1 MSQLRHGSHNNPGPN
16 QLSAAYSVSPQ
27 ARDAE
32 FPRSPLT
39 GNLIPRD
46 YLVARADAQPFR
58 SGAFAVT
65 DPCKP
70 TPSPLDTSDCSR
82 EGRQGNSSLLQSPV
96 SPRSSV
102 KTAPS
107 PSTSR
112 IAHAAFPSNP
122 SGSGQKSTTSSA
134 GDRARGDLKQHG
146 RGMTAIENDIGAR
159 KLSDTGDSVQSPTSS
174 PVSLL
179 DSLQSMSGDRTP
191 GHRIMPRTSSIDS
204 AISSLSSA
212 SQSHKSSFDASAVSQ
227 ADIDHLIATAGS
239 PEAVIIH
246 LLKEKHH
253 AASQNTQLWR
263 LVDKQRTL
271 ILGLNKDLERALKEK
286 ERYKKK
292 AKELQNSIPP
302 VPSNNDHIA
311 QSRGADNGVTRVSHD
326 LSKQEQAQGESSQAK
341 SPNLG
346 MQDPCDS
353 PVLAPGAKTDRQSP
367 AGPGSPRLDTTLS
380 TNFDNELSQPEQT
393 EDLDQQINS
402 QSFAYSRKEI
412 SAASPTSLAS
422 SSAALNETLP
432 GEDRQ
437 QRLPHPSRKP
447 PPAPLKLGQAER
459 AGMENSAIYDSESDY
474 EDILEVDEL
483 PVERGRRKTRDD
495 DDREREA
502 ALHREMSAL
511 KATGKETPQTC
522 DTSHLSGK
530 TSSSG
535 LTLEIS
541 KDPWQPIASSSP
553 IEHQGS
559 LTSVQSPRNIHA
571 PSLNDQPA
579 FTVPK
584 SPGLPLSPRPE
595 DRPIGSPLP
604 RMPREVP
611 NSWAHLP
618 MSSENSL
625 AGLALSPRATHHPGP
640 FASGASM
647 PADSSPS
654 HIDATHRHIPT
665 IDYGMKKDNPRS
677 PCSPASGIYQ
687 GLVSEDYPGLL
698 LPPNALPL
706 IRVKVSSSRLRPSR
720 NSYMAP
726 KPSEEEPVF
735 TLGVFSRSEN
745 LELWRVEKVIAALP
759 QLDQQIRQ
767 SSALWMK
774 LPDRSIFSGHS
785 PAKIDA
791 RRAALNSYFEA
802 LLDTPVDEKAALA
815 ICQFLTSD
823 AIEPRDDET
832 SLLKGNSKATSEALR
847 GQDSKPQKEGYLTK
861 RGKNFGGWKARYFIL
876 CGPELKYFES
886 PGGPHLGTIKIFNA
900 QIGKQSQPANNPNN
914 PLSGAEDDSENQYRH
929 AFLILEPKRKDSSA
943 LVRHVLCAESDEER
957 DAWVEA
963 LLAYVEGQS
972 DNEGT
977 ENTSPQSQISTQAR
991 HVSQSSSKSKLFP
1004 GGSKK
1009 SGKGMNN
1016 AEMDSTD
1023 TVQGFS
1029 YDDAVPAE
1037 PPLLGPPSE
1046 KQPPRSPMFPL
1057 ESAMES
1063 SDTNPA
1069 SEHVQLSSKV
1079 ISAPKNGTVIQDAGA
1094 WGNKTVTS
1102 TKEKKRSI
1110 WGFRTRSSY
1119 DLASQLQASQ
1129 EPSTAQAL
1137 LSPSAERR
1145 DLVRPVFGIPLAE
1158 AVQYCAP
1165 QGIDVDLPAVVYRC
1179 IEYLKAKGAATEE
1192 GIFRLSGSN
1201 VVVKALKERFNTEG
1215 DVDFLAGD
1223 EYYDVH
1229 AVASLFKQYLR
1240 ELPTTVLT
1248 RELHLD
1254 FLRVLELDERQKKIL
1269 AFNSLVH
1276 RLPRPNLAL
1285 LRALVQFLIIIVN
1298 NSDVNKMTIRN
1309 VGIVFAPTLNIP
1321 APVFSMF
1328 LTDFESIF
1336 DKMPEGQSEPV
1347 ELKADRPALPED
1359 IRSPRHQ
1366 MFSDLPTPAYSQT
1379 TFRRPTEVAD
1389 DSHHDTGFIPMQ
1401 PSYEQS
1407 SHNPVEHYNR
1417 QPDPPPM
1424 NRMLMPNIDNSR
1436 SAKAKRR
1443 ESSMLFMEYNHQSSG
1458 LPAMRNDQNM
1468 THRALELLNLR
1479 SPSLILDVGCGSGL
1493 SGEIL
1498 SQVPPQEGGPHTW
1511 IGMDISPSMLDVA
1524 LQRDVEG
1531 DLLLADIGQGVPF
1544 RPGTFDAAISIS
1556 AIQWL
1561 CNAETSDVSPEGR
1574 LRRFFEGL
1582 YASLR
1587 RGGRAV
1593 CQFYPKND
1601 AQRTMISGAAIRAGF
1616 GAGILEDDPGTKNGK
1631 LYLVLTVGG
1640 GGLHGDITGVVQGMN
1655 DVDVLD
1661 ARRKATERSK
1671 VQPSRKGDKAWIL
1684 RKKEQMAKKGKIVK
1698 ANSKYTGRKRRPAF

>member
-1 MSQLRHGSHNNPGPN
+1 MSQLRHGSDNNPSLN
-16 QLSAAYSVSPQ
+16 QPSAAYSVSQQ
-27 ARDAE
+27 ARDAG

-39 GNLIPRD
+39 GSLIPRD
-46 YLVARADAQPFR
+46 YLVARADAQPLR
-58 SGAFAVT
+58 SGVVAVT
-65 DPCKP
+65 GPSKP
-70 TPSPLDTSDCSR
+70 TPSPLNTSVHCR
-82 EGRQGNSSLLQSPV
+82 EDRQDSSSLLQSPV
-96 SPRSSV
+96 SPRSFV
-102 KTAPS
+102 KTAPPPS
-107 PSTSR
+107 HSSTSR
-112 IAHAAFPSNP
+112 IAHAPSP
-122 SGSGQKSTTSSA
+122 AKPTGSGQKSTTSSA
-134 GDRARGDLKQHG
+134 ADRARGDLKQHG
-146 RGMTAIENDIGAR
+146 RGMTAIENDIGAP
-159 KLSDTGDSVQSPTSS
+159 KLSDKGDSVQSPTSS

-212 SQSHKSSFDASAVSQ
+212 SQPHKSSFDASAVSQ

-239 PEAVIIH
+239 TEAVIIH

-253 AASQNTQLWR
+253 AASQNAQLWR

-286 ERYKKK
+286 ERYKKR
-292 AKELQNSIPP
+292 AKELQNSLPP
-302 VPSNNDHIA
+302 VPSNNDHIV
-311 QSRGADNGVTRVSHD
+311 QSRGADTSVIPVSRD
-326 LSKQEQAQGESSQAK
+326 LSKQEQVQGESSEAK
-341 SPNLG
+341 STDSG
-346 MQDPCDS
+346 MQDLCDS
-353 PVLAPGAKTDRQSP
+353 PVLAPIAQTDRLSP
-367 AGPGSPRLDTTLS
+367 AKADSPRLNTTL
-380 TNFDNELSQPEQT
+380 TTEFDNELSRPGQT
-393 EDLDQQINS
+393 EELDQQLNS
-402 QSFAYSRKEI
+402 QSLAYSRNEL

-422 SSAALNETLP
+422 SSSALNETLP
-432 GEDRQ
+432 SEDRQ

-447 PPAPLKLGQAER
+447 PPAPLKLGQTQR
-459 AGMENSAIYDSESDY
+459 AAMENSGSYDSESDY

-502 ALHREMSAL
+502 VLDREMGAL
-511 KATGKETPQTC
+511 KATGEDAPQTC
-522 DTSHLSGK
+522 DPSHLSGK
-530 TSSSG
+530 TSTGG
-535 LTLEIS
+535 LIAGIS
-541 KDPWQPIASSSP
+541 KDPWQPISSSFP
-553 IEHQGS
+553 IERQAS
-559 LTSVQSPRNIHA
+559 LTSVQSPRNIHT

-579 FTVPK
+579 FAVPK

-611 NSWAHLP
+611 NSLAHLP

-625 AGLALSPRATHHPGP
+625 AGLALSPRSTNHPNA
-640 FASGASM
+640 FAPGASM
-647 PADSSPS
+647 PTDTSPS
-654 HIDATHRHIPT
+654 HIDAHRHIPT
-665 IDYGMKKDNPRS
+665 IDHGSRKDNPRS
-677 PCSPASGIYQ
+677 PCSPAAGIYQ
-687 GLVSEDYPGLL
+687 GLMSEDYPGLL

-745 LELWRVEKVIAALP
+745 LELWRVEKVVAALP

-802 LLDTPVDEKAALA
+802 LLDTPVDERAALA
-815 ICQFLTSD
+815 ICQFLTLD
-823 AIEPRDDET
+823 AIEPRDDES
-832 SLLKGNSKATSEALR
+832 SLLKGNCKATSEALP
-847 GQDSKPQKEGYLTK
+847 GQDGKPQKEGYLTK

-876 CGPELKYFES
+876 YGPELKYYES

-977 ENTSPQSQISTQAR
+977 ENASPQSQVSTQAR
-991 HVSQSSSKSKLFP
+991 HVSQSTSKPKLFA

-1016 AEMDSTD
+1016 AEVDLTD

-1057 ESAMES
+1057 EAAMES

-1069 SEHVQLSSKV
+1069 SDHVQLSSKV
-1079 ISAPKNGTVIQDAGA
+1079 ISGPTNGTVIQDAGA

-1129 EPSTAQAL
+1129 EPSSAQAVVN
-1137 LSPSAERR
+1137 PFTERK
-1145 DLVRPVFGIPLAE
+1145 DLIRPVFGIPLAE
-1158 AVQYCAP
+1158 AVQHCAP
-1165 QGIDVDLPAVVYRC
+1165 QGVDVDLPAVVYRC

-1269 AFNSLVH
+1269 AFNSLIH

-1336 DKMPEGQSEPV
+1336 DKMPEGRSEPV
-1347 ELKADRPALPED
+1347 ELKVDHPALPED

-1366 MFSDLPTPAYSQT
+1366 MFSDLPTPAYNQT
-1379 TFRRPTEVAD
+1379 TFRRPIEMAD
-1389 DSHHDTGFIPMQ
+1389 DLGHDTGFISIQ

-1417 QPDPPPM
+1417 QPDSPAM
-1424 NRMLMPNIDNSR
+1424 NRMLMPSVDNSR

-1443 ESSMLFMEYNHQSSG
+1443 ESSMLFMEYNHQGSG
-1458 LPAMRNDQNM
+1458 LPDM
-1468 THRALELLNLR
+1468 THRALELLDLR

-1511 IGMDISPSMLDVA
+1511 VGMDISPSMLDVA

-1582 YASLR
+1582 YSSLR

-1601 AQRTMISGAAIRAGF
+1601 AQRAMISGAAVRAGF

-1655 DVDVLD
+1655 DVDILD
-1661 ARRKATERSK
+1661 ARRKAAERSK
-1671 VQPSRKGDKAWIL
+1671 AQPSRKGDKAWIL

>member
-1 MSQLRHGSHNNPGPN
+1 MSQLRHGSDNNPSPN
-16 QLSAAYSVSPQ
+16 QLSAVYSFPPQ

-32 FPRSPLT
+32 YPRSPLT
-39 GNLIPRD
+39 ENLLPRD
-46 YLVARADAQPFR
+46 YSVARADAQPLR
-58 SGAFAVT
+58 SGAVAVT
-65 DPCKP
+65 GPRKP
-70 TPSPLDTSDCSR
+70 TPSPLNTSDCSR
-82 EGRQGNSSLLQSPV
+82 EDRQDNSSLLQSPL
-96 SPRSSV
+96 SPRSLV

-107 PSTSR
+107 PNHSSTSR
-112 IAHAAFPSNP
+112 IAHAAFPSHR
-122 SGSGQKSTTSSA
+122 SGTGQKSTISST
-134 GDRARGDLKQHG
+134 GDRPLGHLKQHG
-146 RGMTAIENDIGAR
+146 RGMPAIENDIGAR
-159 KLSDTGDSVQSPTSS
+159 KLSDTGDSVQSATSS
-174 PVSLL
+174 PISLL

-191 GHRIMPRTSSIDS
+191 GHRVMPRTSSIDS

-212 SQSHKSSFDASAVSQ
+212 SQSHKSSFDANAVSQ

-253 AASQNTQLWR
+253 AASQNAQLWR

-302 VPSNNDHIA
+302 VPSNNDHVV
-311 QSRGADNGVTRVSHD
+311 QSRVADGAVTRVSHD
-326 LSKQEQAQGESSQAK
+326 LSKQEQAPGESSQAK

-346 MQDPCDS
+346 IQDPCDS
-353 PVLAPGAKTDRQSP
+353 PVLVPGAKTDRQSP
-367 AGPGSPRLDTTLS
+367 AGTGSPRLNTTL
-380 TNFDNELSQPEQT
+380 TTDFDNELSQPEQT
-393 EDLDQQINS
+393 EGLDQQISS
-402 QSFAYSRKEI
+402 QSFAYLRKEM
-412 SAASPTSLAS
+412 STASPTSLAS
-422 SSAALNETLP
+422 SSSALNETFP
-432 GEDRQ
+432 VEDRQ

-447 PPAPLKLGQAER
+447 PPAPLKLGQGER
-459 AGMENSAIYDSESDY
+459 AAMENSGIYDSESDY

-483 PVERGRRKTRDD
+483 PIERGRRKTRDD
-495 DDREREA
+495 DDRERGA
-502 ALHREMSAL
+502 VLDREMGAL
-511 KATGKETPQTC
+511 EATGKETPQTC
-522 DTSHLSGK
+522 DPNHLSGK
-530 TSSSG
+530 TSPSG
-535 LTLEIS
+535 LTLGIS
-541 KDPWQPIASSSP
+541 KDTWQPISPSSP

-559 LTSVQSPRNIHA
+559 LTSVRSPRNIHG
-571 PSLNDQPA
+571 PSLNDQSA
-579 FTVPK
+579 VTVPK

-611 NSWAHLP
+611 NSLAHLP

-625 AGLALSPRATHHPGP
+625 AGLALSPRATHHASP
-640 FASGASM
+640 FASGAAIPTDTSF
-647 PADSSPS
+647 S
-654 HIDATHRHIPT
+654 HIDATHRPVPT
-665 IDYGMKKDNPRS
+665 IDFGVRKDNPRS
-677 PCSPASGIYQ
+677 PCSLAAGIYQ

-802 LLDTPVDEKAALA
+802 LLDIPLDERAALA
-815 ICQFLTSD
+815 ICQFLTLD

-847 GQDSKPQKEGYLTK
+847 GQDGKPQKEGYLTK

-876 CGPELKYFES
+876 YGPELKYFES

-900 QIGKQSQPANNPNN
+900 QIGKQSQPTNNPNS

-963 LLAYVEGQS
+963 LLAYVDGQS
-972 DNEGT
+972 DKEGT
-977 ENTSPQSQISTQAR
+977 ENTSPQSQGSTQAR
-991 HVSQSSSKSKLFP
+991 HVSQSTSKSKLSP

-1009 SGKGMNN
+1009 SGKGMSNL
-1016 AEMDSTD
+1016 EMDLTD

-1046 KQPPRSPMFPL
+1046 KQPQRSPMFPL
-1057 ESAMES
+1057 ESAMEA
-1063 SDTNPA
+1063 SDANQA

-1079 ISAPKNGTVIQDAGA
+1079 ISGPTNGAVIQDAGA

-1129 EPSTAQAL
+1129 EPSSAQAL
-1137 LSPSAERR
+1137 MSPSSERK

-1158 AVQYCAP
+1158 AVQFCAP
-1165 QGIDVDLPAVVYRC
+1165 QGIDVDLPAVIYRC

-1254 FLRVLELDERQKKIL
+1254 FLRVLELDERQKKVQ
-1269 AFNSLVH
+1269 AFNSLIH

-1336 DKMPEGQSEPV
+1336 DKMPEGQLEPV
-1347 ELKADRPALPED
+1347 ELKVDRPALPED

-1379 TFRRPTEVAD
+1379 TFRRPTETAD
-1389 DSHHDTGFIPMQ
+1389 DLHHDTGFISMQ

-1417 QPDPPPM
+1417 QPDSPSM
-1424 NRMLMPNIDNSR
+1424 NRMLMPSVDNSR

-1458 LPAMRNDQNM
+1458 LPAMRHDQSECPSI
-1468 THRALELLNLR
+1468 TPEL
-1479 SPSLILDVGCGSGL
+1479 
-1493 SGEIL
+1493 
-1498 SQVPPQEGGPHTW
+1498 
-1511 IGMDISPSMLDVA
+1511 
-1524 LQRDVEG
+1524 
-1531 DLLLADIGQGVPF
+1531 
-1544 RPGTFDAAISIS
+1544 
-1556 AIQWL
+1556 
-1561 CNAETSDVSPEGR
+1561 
-1574 LRRFFEGL
+1574 
-1582 YASLR
+1582 SLR
-1587 RGGRAV
+1587 L
-1593 CQFYPKND
+1593 QTD
-1601 AQRTMISGAAIRAGF
+1601 
-1616 GAGILEDDPGTKNGK
+1616 
-1631 LYLVLTVGG
+1631 
-1640 GGLHGDITGVVQGMN
+1640 
-1655 DVDVLD
+1655 
-1661 ARRKATERSK
+1661 
-1671 VQPSRKGDKAWIL
+1671 
-1684 RKKEQMAKKGKIVK
+1684 
-1698 ANSKYTGRKRRPAF
+1698 

>member
-1 MSQLRHGSHNNPGPN
+1 MSQLRHGSDNNPSPN
-16 QLSAAYSVSPQ
+16 QPSAAYPVSPQ
-27 ARDAE
+27 TRDAE

-46 YLVARADAQPFR
+46 YLVARTDAQPLR
-58 SGAFAVT
+58 SGVVAVT
-65 DPCKP
+65 GPRKP
-70 TPSPLDTSDCSR
+70 TPSPLNTSDCCR
-82 EGRQGNSSLLQSPV
+82 EDHQDNFSLLQSPV

-102 KTAPS
+102 KTAPPTNHS
-107 PSTSR
+107 STSR
-112 IAHAAFPSNP
+112 LAHAAFAASPSKP

-146 RGMTAIENDIGAR
+146 RGMTSIENDIGAR

-179 DSLQSMSGDRTP
+179 DSLQSMSGDRPP
-191 GHRIMPRTSSIDS
+191 GHRFMPRTSSIDS

-212 SQSHKSSFDASAVSQ
+212 SQPHKSSFDASAVSQ

-253 AASQNTQLWR
+253 AASQNAQLWR

-286 ERYKKK
+286 ERYKKR

-302 VPSNNDHIA
+302 LPSNNDHTV
-311 QSRGADNGVTRVSHD
+311 QSRGVDNGVIRVSHD
-326 LSKQEQAQGESSQAK
+326 LSKQEQAQGESSEAE
-341 SPNLG
+341 STNVI
-346 MQDPCDS
+346 MQDLCDS
-353 PVLAPGAKTDRQSP
+353 PVLALRAKTDRLSP
-367 AGPGSPRLDTTLS
+367 TQPGSPRLNTTL
-380 TNFDNELSQPEQT
+380 TTEFDNARPRQT
-393 EDLDQQINS
+393 QEFDQQLNS
-402 QSFAYSRKEI
+402 QSLAYSRKEM

-422 SSAALNETLP
+422 SSSALNETLP
-432 GEDRQ
+432 AEDRQ

-447 PPAPLKLGQAER
+447 PPAPLKLGQAQP
-459 AGMENSAIYDSESDY
+459 AAMENSGTYDSESDY

-502 ALHREMSAL
+502 ALDREMGAL
-511 KATGKETPQTC
+511 KATGEETPHTY
-522 DTSHLSGK
+522 LSGE

-535 LTLEIS
+535 LTLGIS
-541 KDPWQPIASSSP
+541 KDPWQPISSSSP
-553 IEHQGS
+553 IDHQDS

-571 PSLNDQPA
+571 PSLNDQPVFA
-579 FTVPK
+579 VPK

-611 NSWAHLP
+611 NSLAHLP

-625 AGLALSPRATHHPGP
+625 AGLALSPRATHHPHP
-640 FASGASM
+640 FAPGASM
-647 PADSSPS
+647 PTDTAPS
-654 HIDATHRHIPT
+654 QIDATHRPIPT
-665 IDYGMKKDNPRS
+665 IDHGSRKDNPRS
-677 PCSPASGIYQ
+677 PCSPATGIYQ
-687 GLVSEDYPGLL
+687 GLMSEDYPGLL

-745 LELWRVEKVIAALP
+745 LELWRVEKVVAALP

-802 LLDTPVDEKAALA
+802 LLDTPVDERAALA
-815 ICQFLTSD
+815 ICQFLTLD
-823 AIEPRDDET
+823 AIEPRDDES
-832 SLLKGNSKATSEALR
+832 SLLKGNSKATSEASS
-847 GQDSKPQKEGYLTK
+847 GQDGKPQKEGYLTK

-876 CGPELKYFES
+876 YGPELKYFES

-900 QIGKQSQPANNPNN
+900 QIGKQSQSTNNPNN
-914 PLSGAEDDSENQYRH
+914 PLSGTEDDSENQYRH

-977 ENTSPQSQISTQAR
+977 ENTSPQSQVSTQAR
-991 HVSQSSSKSKLFP
+991 HVSQSTSKSKLFA

-1009 SGKGMNN
+1009 SGKGTNN
-1016 AEMDSTD
+1016 AEVDLTD

-1029 YDDAVPAE
+1029 FDDAVPAE

-1057 ESAMES
+1057 EAAMES
-1063 SDTNPA
+1063 LDTNP
-1069 SEHVQLSSKV
+1069 SLDHVQLSSKV
-1079 ISAPKNGTVIQDAGA
+1079 ISGPTNGTVIQDAGA

-1129 EPSTAQAL
+1129 EPSSAQAL
-1137 LSPSAERR
+1137 VNPSTERK

-1158 AVQYCAP
+1158 AVQHCAP

-1179 IEYLKAKGAATEE
+1179 IEYLKAKGAAAEE

-1336 DKMPEGQSEPV
+1336 DKMPEGWLEPV
-1347 ELKADRPALPED
+1347 ELKVDRPALPED

-1366 MFSDLPTPAYSQT
+1366 MFSDLPTPAYNQT
-1379 TFRRPTEVAD
+1379 TFRRPTEAAD
-1389 DSHHDTGFIPMQ
+1389 DLRHDTGFISMQ

-1407 SHNPVEHYNR
+1407 SHNTVEYYNR
-1417 QPDPPPM
+1417 QPDSPAM
-1424 NRMLMPNIDNSR
+1424 NRMLMPGVDNSR

-1458 LPAMRNDQNM
+1458 LPAMRDDQNM
-1468 THRALELLNLR
+1468 THRALELLDLR

-1511 IGMDISPSMLDVA
+1511 VGMDISPSMLDVA

-1582 YASLR
+1582 YSSLR
-1587 RGGRAV
+1587 KGGRAV

-1601 AQRTMISGAAIRAGF
+1601 AQRTMISGAAVRAGF

-1655 DVDVLD
+1655 DVDILD
-1661 ARRKATERSK
+1661 ARRKAAERSK